1 MKIVYLTVIMLVFL
15 QPVQA
20 AEVAGRQFEDVVTIA
35 GYSDKLQLNGAGIRY
50 KFFFKIYIA
59 ALYLQEKNKDAKQ
72 IIESVQARRMV
83 MHFLYD
89 KVEKEKL
96 VSSWLEGFEANLSAE
111 NFRLLEPRIQAF
123 NNLFE
128 SVESGDVVLLDFI
141 PGMGTRVTIKGQQK
155 GIIDGDDFYSALLK
169 IWLGDEP
176 IDDDLKS
183 ALTGND

>member
-1 MKIVYLTVIMLVFL
+1 MKKAYLAVIMLAFL

-20 AEVAGRQFEDVVTIA
+20 VEIAGRQFEDVITIA
-35 GYSDKLQLNGAGIRY
+35 DYPDKLQLNGVGIRY

-59 ALYLQEKNKDAKQ
+59 VLYLQEKNKDVKQ

-83 MHFLYD
+83 MYFLYD
-89 KVEKEKL
+89 RVEKEKL
-96 VSSWLEGFEANLSAE
+96 VASWLEGFEANLSAE
-111 NFRLLEPRIQAF
+111 NFRLLEPRIQSF
-123 NNLFE
+123 NNFFE
-128 SVESGDVVLLDFI
+128 TVESGDVVLLDFI

-155 GIIDGDDFYSALLK
+155 GIIEGADFYSALLK